1 MDTTLYVGL
10 SHQAALRRN
19 MDLIAN
25 NIANLNTT
33 AYRREQVI
41 FQEYLV
47 DIANSASRD
56 TREVAFV
63 EDYGVA
69 RDLTQGPL
77 TPTGN
82 PLDVAIEGKGYF
94 SVQNDDAT
102 DPFYTRNGRFVISP
116 DGYLSLTSGHKVLDT
131 SGQPIPIGPEDADIN
146 IAPDGTIA
154 SSQGP
159 IAQIN
164 VVSFDDERLLQKVG
178 DNLYSSEQGSI
189 PADEFQL
196 QNGMLEASNVNGIS
210 EMTQMIEV
218 LRTYQS
224 TSKML
229 DRYQDLRSRGIERL
243 GRVQ

>member
-10 SHQAALRRN
+10 SHQAALRRH
-19 MDLIAN
+19 MDLVAN

-47 DIANSASRD
+47 DIAKSASRD

-69 RDLTQGPL
+69 RDMRQGPL

-82 PLDVAIEGKGYF
+82 PLDVAIEGNGYF
-94 SVQNDDAT
+94 SVQDEDVAE
-102 DPFYTRNGRFVISP
+102 PFYTRNGRFVVSP
-116 DGYLSLTSGHKVLDT
+116 DGYLALTSGHKVLDT
-131 SGQPIPIGPEDADIN
+131 GGQTIPIGPQDADIN
-146 IAPDGTIA
+146 ISSDGTIA

-164 VVSFDDERLLQKVG
+164 VVTFDDERLLQKVG
-178 DNLYSSEQGSI
+178 DNLYTSEEE
-189 PADEFQL
+189 AFAAEEFQL
-196 QNGMLEASNVNGIS
+196 QSGTLEASNVNAIH

-224 TSKML
+224 TSSML